1 MTGTSRQSLGPSVAD
16 KIDLPANKEIS
27 AAWEK
32 TNKKKPEALSNNST
46 LIWEGSCVYTAVL
59 KD

>member
-32 TNKKKPEALSNNST
+32 TNKKSPEAL
-46 LIWEGSCVYTAVL
+46 
-59 KD
+59 KK